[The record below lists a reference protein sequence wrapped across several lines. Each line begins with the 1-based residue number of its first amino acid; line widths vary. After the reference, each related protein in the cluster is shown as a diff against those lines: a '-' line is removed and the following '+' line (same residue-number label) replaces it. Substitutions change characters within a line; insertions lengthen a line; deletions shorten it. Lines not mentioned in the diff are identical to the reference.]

1 MKRLIALRI
10 DQKEDAKIEALS
22 KKSGLSYSEQIRRI
36 IRYYFEYIRKP
47 KTK

>member
-10 DQKEDAKIEALS
+10 DQKEDVKIKALS
-22 KKSGLSYSEQIRRI
+22 EKSGLSYSEQIRRI